1 MMSLDSL
8 VSLDVAL
15 QAGIFGG
22 HSAYHISTADFLR
35 ALQRTSLVLYLSEKD
50 QESLYVEYW
59 K

>member
-22 HSAYHISTADFLR
+22 HFAYHISTADFLR

-50 QESLYVEYW
+50 QESL
-59 K
+59 